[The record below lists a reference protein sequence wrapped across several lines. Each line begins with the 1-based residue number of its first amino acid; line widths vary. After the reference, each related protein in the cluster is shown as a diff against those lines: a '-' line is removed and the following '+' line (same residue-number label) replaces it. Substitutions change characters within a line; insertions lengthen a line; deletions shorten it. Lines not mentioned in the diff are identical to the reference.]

1 MLNSNILYI
10 IPSIL
15 KGRRYLSKNE
25 IKNAYIQ
32 DIGTHTFLYLKVHT
46 NNFEHR
52 HKLYKKL
59 TEQNNFYGFFDNA
72 YTFVLSK
79 MDAVF
84 AKSIITIGIQMLPE
98 NQLERYFSFWKE

>member
-10 IPSIL
+10 ISSIL
-15 KGRRYLSKNE
+15 KGRRYLSKDE
-25 IKNAYIQ
+25 IKDAYIQ
-32 DIGTHTFLYLKVHT
+32 DIGTRTFLYLKIHT
-46 NNFEHR
+46 DSFEYKR
-52 HKLYKKL
+52 KLYKKL

-79 MDAVF
+79 MDALF
-84 AKSIITIGIQMLPE
+84 AKSITAIGIQMLPE